1 MRRLTTT
8 SSILAVTL
16 LAIGGLAS
24 ASLAQDTSSTT
35 ADSPVVGAWLLGLGS
50 DMSSAPTTA
59 IFNADGTYIQT
70 DGAETAIGT
79 WAATGP
85 GTGDLTFTAYQLT
98 PEGELGSATV
108 RGSVEMAA
116 DGTLTGT
123 FSLEY
128 GGAVGTPSGEYGPA
142 TVTATRIAI
151 EPMGSDLIPMGPEP
165 SPAS

>member
-1 MRRLTTT
+1 MRRT
-8 SSILAVTL
+8 SAATSILVITL

-24 ASLAQDTSSTT
+24 VSLAQDASSDT
-35 ADSPVVGAWLLGLGS
+35 ADSPIVGAWLLGLGS

-59 IFNADGTYIQT
+59 AFQADGTYIQT
-70 DGAETAIGT
+70 DGAETAIGS

-85 GTGDLTFTAYQLT
+85 GSGDLTFTAYQLT

-108 RGSVEMAA
+108 RGSVEIAA
-116 DGTLTGT
+116 DGTMSGT
-123 FSLEY
+123 FSIEY

-151 EPMGSDLIPMGPEP
+151 EPMGPDLIAMGPEP

>member
-1 MRRLTTT
+1 MRRT
-8 SSILAVTL
+8 SAATSILVLTL
-16 LAIGGLAS
+16 LAAGGLAS
-24 ASLAQDTSSTT
+24 VSLAQGASSTT
-35 ADSPVVGAWLLGLGS
+35 ADSPVVGAWLLGLGG

-59 IFNADGTYIQT
+59 VFQADGTYIQT
-70 DGAETAIGT
+70 DGAETAIGS

-85 GTGDLTFTAYQLT
+85 GAGDLTFTAYQRT

-108 RGSVEMAA
+108 RGSVEVVA

-128 GGAVGTPSGEYGPA
+128 GGVAGTPSGEYGPA